1 MTMIC
6 NVYLPFC
13 GTRDRLYCG
22 WHFK

>member
-13 GTRDRLYCG
+13 GTRDRLYCA